1 MTEKASLYYGVPYSK
16 LITQLSPDAAG
27 EPGGSSRRDVDRGE
41 HEPRLLTVKQAA
53 RFLATTPKTLYAMVW
68 RREVVFVKIGRSVRF
83 DLKDLEQMIER
94 AKVKPRDQ
102 AVYHERIPGS
112 GRGGRL

>member
-1 MTEKASLYYGVPYSK
+1 MPEKTSLYCSVPYST
-16 LITQLSPDAAG
+16 LITQRSSESAG
-27 EPGGSSRRDVDRGE
+27 NSGAQSREDVDRGE

-68 RREVVFVKIGRSVRF
+68 RREIVFVKIGRSVRF

-94 AKVKPRDQ
+94 AKVIPREQ
-102 AVYHERIPGS
+102 AVHRERFPGG